1 GKFSL
6 GVRQVLD
13 TAGDDRRAL
22 DGCAARVK
30 DLTTDH
36 LWPGGLRRLRLGALG
51 GTPGQL
57 VEGVRTRRW
66 IGSGQCRCAGEA
78 GGREQAVPDQNRN
91 DEKPERV
98 SAVQD
103 MSTMRRRWRCTHGYF
118 RQYSEQE
125 CAQRKS
131 FCGYNSCG
139 VVDTSLRL
147 RARAQAHGESR
158 RAPLER
164 SRVGNRRAPA
174 AVLSPRRL
182 RPRPLV
188 RPGGARVRR
197 SLP

>member
-1 GKFSL
+1 ALVAHAVIGEVGGSHALRLEDDLERVPGRRHGDLRESRPLDQQRRVGRQTLEGKFSL

-22 DGCAARVK
+22 DRCAARVK

-36 LWPGGLRRLRLGALG
+36 LWPGGPRRLRLGALG
-51 GTPGQL
+51 GTAGQL

-78 GGREQAVPDQNRN
+78 GGGEQAVPDQNRN

-103 MSTMRRRWRCTHGYF
+103 MSTTRRRWRCTHGYF
-118 RQYSEQE
+118 RQYPEQE

-131 FCGYNSCG
+131 FCGY
-139 VVDTSLRL
+139 
-147 RARAQAHGESR
+147 
-158 RAPLER
+158 
-164 SRVGNRRAPA
+164 
-174 AVLSPRRL
+174 
-182 RPRPLV
+182 
-188 RPGGARVRR
+188 
-197 SLP
+197 